1 MQYDFNLEI
10 SLFDSFI
17 DPIASFNDDGLILY
31 CNHAF
36 ASLVGKSEMRV
47 INKMNFSACIKS
59 ADTETSFLEL
69 HPINSYNFN
78 EYQHIK
84 LLNSQG
90 ESLLGQFTYIK
101 LNPNGYLFVFKDLSL
116 EEKLHHKF
124 LLEMSGKDQKIQEMN
139 SLIEVMRNT
148 RYERN
153 PLNIVKQYSKHI
165 LNISNL
171 KGCLIVED
179 KVNFHDISLNDSYR
193 LLLSQFAN
201 LIRLNV
207 VQFNKENKNDLIV
220 NNGSISFFYAEIDSK
235 LKTSF
240 EVFIPFVDQNDAKK
254 LELSQFRSIT
264 DQISLIFDNLVLEN
278 LTIMD
283 DLTKI
288 YNSRYFRDKLS
299 NYTSKFKNLFLVIMD
314 IDFFKKINDTYGHP
328 GGDAVL
334 VDVGARLKAIVDSS
348 QCEAIV
354 ARIGGEEFGL
364 LIPSDSLEFAQG
376 LVSNIA
382 TNIRNRVVE
391 FNGKEIKHTMSFG
404 IAQWDASSMSI
415 RDLYQAA
422 DEALYHSKKN
432 GRDQITVYQKSM
444 PKPNMP

>member
-1 MQYDFNLEI
+1 MQHDFTLDVSI
-10 SLFDSFI
+10 FDALI
-17 DPIASFNDDGLILY
+17 DPIAVINKDGLVIY
-31 CNHAF
+31 CNNSF
-36 ASLVGKSEMRV
+36 ASLVGKSEMRI
-47 INKMNFSACIKS
+47 INKMNFSACVKVEESEKALIDLTKI
-59 ADTETSFLEL
+59 DNF
-69 HPINSYNFN
+69 NFN

-84 LLNSQG
+84 IQNSQG
-90 ESLLGQFTYIK
+90 EFILGQFTFSK
-101 LNPNGYLFVFKDLSL
+101 LNDGIYAFIFKDLSL

-124 LLEMSGKDQKIQEMN
+124 LLEMSGKDQKIKEMN

-153 PLNIVKQYSKHI
+153 PSNIVKQYSKHI
-165 LNISNL
+165 LNISGL

-179 KVNFHDISLNDSYR
+179 KKNYLEMANDESYR
-193 LLLSQFAN
+193 LILSQFAN
-201 LIRLNV
+201 LLKMEV
-207 VQFNKENKNDLIV
+207 LQFNKSNKNELII

-240 EVFIPFVDQNDAKK
+240 EIYIPFVDVADSNK
-254 LELSQFRSIT
+254 LPLDQFRSIT
-264 DQISLIFDNLVLEN
+264 DQMSLIFDNLVLEN

-299 NYTSKFKNLFLVIMD
+299 NYSSKYKDLHLVIMD

-334 VDVGARLKAIVDSS
+334 ADVGSRLKLIVETS
-348 QCEAIV
+348 QSNSIV

-364 LIPSDSLEFAQG
+364 LIPEKDEHFAFN
-376 LVSNIA
+376 LVKNIA
-382 TNIRNRVVE
+382 DNIRNRTVH
-391 FNGKEIKHTMSFG
+391 FNGQDIKHTMSFG
-404 IAQWDASSMSI
+404 IAKWNPEEMEV

-422 DEALYHSKKN
+422 DESLYHSKKN
-432 GRDQITVYQKSM
+432 GRDQITVYQKSN
-444 PKPNMP
+444 PKPTAP